1 MIELD
6 TVTPFF
12 EDKQER
18 LADIIGRYPEYG
30 RRSAVMPLLWEV
42 QRAERYVSEARVAEI
57 AEILGLHATE
67 VKGVMSFYSTYHGE
81 PVGRWHLQVCST
93 LSCALVGSD
102 QLCDRIVE
110 RLGIVPGETDR
121 EGRFSLQ
128 KVECLGSCTTGPVVQ
143 VNDTYYERVGR
154 QRLEEL
160 LDGLERDDPPTP
172 WRERH
177 GDNEGLG
184 AAPPAEAPAAEAA
197 AAQPDGKA
205 GPAGPSEDARA
216 GDEEGGA

>member
-6 TVTPFF
+6 TVKPFF
-12 EDKQER
+12 EDKQEL
-18 LADIIGRYPEYG
+18 LAEILGRYPDYG

-93 LSCALVGSD
+93 LSCALKGSD
-102 QLCDRIVE
+102 ELCDHLTRT
-110 RLGIVPGETDR
+110 LGIVPGETDANG
-121 EGRFSLQ
+121 EFSLQ
-128 KVECLGSCTTGPVVQ
+128 KVECLGSCTTAPVLQ
-143 VNDTYYERVGR
+143 VNDTYYERVSR
-154 QRLEEL
+154 SR
-160 LDGLERDDPPTP
+160 LDGLIEALRAGEPPEP

-177 GDNEGLG
+177 GDNAGLG
-184 AAPPAEAPAAEAA
+184 GAPLVSAVAVTATPDAGSGAGSDAGADAP
-197 AAQPDGKA
+197 
-205 GPAGPSEDARA
+205 S
-216 GDEEGGA
+216 DEEGGA